1 MTAADKKEI
10 KKMIG
15 DAVKKVMAE
24 IRTEL
29 QEATGRIYGRMV
41 CTQCRIGAP
50 LRYKDALAPSRGTCK
65 ECGGEMKWMKAE

>member
-29 QEATGRIYGRMV
+29 QEATGRSYGQMA
-41 CTQCRIGAP
+41 CTKCKTKS
-50 LRYKDALAPSRGTCK
+50 LSRYKDALAPSRGICK
-65 ECGGEMKWMKAE
+65 ICGGEMKWSTAG